1 MITKKPEKMIKFLID
16 TSVWSE
22 ALRRKDK
29 SLDSSE
35 TLVRRIIENDD
46 EIVII
51 GIILQ
56 EILSG
61 IINKELFAEIE
72 TILNDFSYIDIVK
85 KDYIYAAEL
94 RNRCKQKGITAGSFD
109 FLIASAAIRNKLTL
123 VTYDKDFMNISK
135 YTDLKILDE
144 KKYLNLENDAGKNR

>member
-1 MITKKPEKMIKFLID
+1 MIKLLID

-35 TLVRRIIENDD
+35 TLVRRIIENND

-61 IINKELFAEIE
+61 ITDKKLFSEIE
-72 TILNDFSYIDIVK
+72 TILNDFSYIDIMK
-85 KDYIYAAEL
+85 EDYIYAAEL
-94 RNRCKQKGITAGSFD
+94 RNKCKQKGIIAGSYD
-109 FLIASAAIRNKLTL
+109 FLIASVAIRNKLAL
-123 VTYDKDFMNISK
+123 VTYDKDFINISK
-135 YTDLKILDE
+135 YTELKILDE
-144 KKYLNLENDAGKNR
+144 AKYLKLKNSI

>member
-1 MITKKPEKMIKFLID
+1 MNRLLID

-35 TLVRRIIENDD
+35 TLVRRIIENNDD
-46 EIVII
+46 IVII

-61 IINKELFAEIE
+61 ITNEKLFSEIE
-72 TILNDFSYIDIVK
+72 SILNDFLYIDIVK
-85 KDYIYAAEL
+85 EDYVYAAKL
-94 RNRCKQKGITAGSFD
+94 RNKCKQKGINAGSFD
-109 FLIASAAIRNKLTL
+109 FIIASVAIRNKLAL
-123 VTYDKDFMNISK
+123 VTYDKDFINISK
-135 YTDLKILDE
+135 YTELKILDE
-144 KKYLNLENDAGKNR
+144 KKYLK

>member
-1 MITKKPEKMIKFLID
+1 MIRLLID

-22 ALRRKDK
+22 ALRRKKK

-35 TLVRRIIENDD
+35 TLVRRIIENND

-61 IINKELFAEIE
+61 ITNEKLFSEIQS
-72 TILNDFSYIDIVK
+72 ILNDFSYIDITK
-85 KDYIYAAEL
+85 EDYIHAAEL
-94 RNRCKQKGITAGSFD
+94 RSKCKQKGIVAGSFD
-109 FLIASAAIRNKLTL
+109 FLIASVAIRNKLTL
-123 VTYDKDFMNISK
+123 VTYDKDFINISK
-135 YTDLKILDE
+135 HTELKILDE
-144 KKYLNLENDAGKNR
+144 AKYFSSKNGV

>member
-1 MITKKPEKMIKFLID
+1 MIKLLID

-35 TLVRRIIENDD
+35 TLVRRIIENND

-61 IINKELFAEIE
+61 ITDKKLFSEIE
-72 TILNDFSYIDIVK
+72 TILNDFSYIDIMK
-85 KDYIYAAEL
+85 EDYIYAAEL
-94 RNRCKQKGITAGSFD
+94 RNKCKQKGIIAGSYD
-109 FLIASAAIRNKLTL
+109 FLIAGVAIRNKLAL
-123 VTYDKDFMNISK
+123 VTYDKDFINISK
-135 YTDLKILDE
+135 YTELKILDE
-144 KKYLNLENDAGKNR
+144 AKYLKLKNSI

>member
-1 MITKKPEKMIKFLID
+1 MNRLLID

-35 TLVRRIIENDD
+35 TLVRRIIENNDD
-46 EIVII
+46 IVII

-61 IINKELFAEIE
+61 ITNEKLFSEIE
-72 TILNDFSYIDIVK
+72 SILNDFLYIDIVK
-85 KDYIYAAEL
+85 EDYVYAAKL
-94 RNRCKQKGITAGSFD
+94 RNKCKQKGINAGSFD
-109 FLIASAAIRNKLTL
+109 FIIASVAIRNKLAL
-123 VTYDKDFMNISK
+123 VTYDKDFINISK
-135 YTDLKILDE
+135 YTELKILDE
-144 KKYLNLENDAGKNR
+144 EKYLK